1 MDNRPRGP
9 VQPMLKSRK
18 NNTVVGL
25 HIEAAAIAATEV
37 RGNGIPHVEG
47 AGVEP
52 LEPGIFG
59 DGEVSNEEALTDH
72 LKTLFSA
79 NKLARRVR
87 IGVGNQRVIVRTLRL
102 PAIED
107 PKDLE
112 AAVRF
117 RAQEQIPM
125 PLDQAVLDHQV
136 VGGVPA
142 QDGNPAQVDV
152 AVIAARRDMVAS
164 FVEPVRKAGLDP
176 VGIDLSAFGM
186 IRALSPEHGI
196 PSADAPVAE
205 DAAVPAPL
213 TVLYC
218 HLGDVTNLAVARGP
232 GCHFA
237 RVSSFGAD
245 AISAQLAE
253 TGGLTL
259 AHARQWLSHVGL
271 ETPVEELDGDP
282 RILSAARDILYRGAA
297 DLANELRLSL
307 DYYAAQEA
315 VSPVDKVVLCG
326 PLSAIA
332 GLAAELER
340 NLGLAIEVAR
350 PDVLERFGPDTA
362 PRLTLSYG
370 LALHS

>member
-1 MDNRPRGP
+1 
-9 VQPMLKSRK
+9 MLRSRK
-18 NNTVVGL
+18 NNTTVGL
-25 HIEAAAIAATEV
+25 HIEAAAITATEV

-52 LEPGIFG
+52 LEPGVFG

-72 LKTLFSA
+72 LKSLFA
-79 NKLARRVR
+79 RQKLSRKVR
-87 IGVGNQRVIVRTLRL
+87 IGVGNQRVIVRAMRL

-107 PKDLE
+107 PKDLA

-142 QDGNPAQVDV
+142 RDGEPAQVDV

-186 IRALSPEHGI
+186 IRALAGAHGLA
-196 PSADAPVAE
+196 PAGAAPTAPGADGPPVPGAY
-205 DAAVPAPL
+205 

-218 HLGDVTNLAVARGP
+218 HLGDVTNLAVARGA

-245 AISAQLAE
+245 AIAAQLAE
-253 TGGLTL
+253 AAELTME
-259 AHARQWLSHVGL
+259 HARQWFTHVGL
-271 ETPVEELDGDP
+271 EVPVESVEGDP
-282 RILSAARDILYRGAA
+282 RIVSATRDALQRGAA

-307 DYYAAQEA
+307 DYYGAQEA

-332 GLAAELER
+332 GLPGELER
-340 NLGLAIEVAR
+340 SLGLPIEVAR
-350 PDVLERFGPDTA
+350 PDALEKFGAPTA
-362 PRLTLSYG
+362 TQLTLSYG
-370 LALHS
+370 LALQS

>member
-1 MDNRPRGP
+1 
-9 VQPMLKSRK
+9 MLRSRK
-18 NNTVVGL
+18 NNSTVGL
-25 HIEAAAIAATEV
+25 HIEAAAITATEV
-37 RGNGIPHVEG
+37 RGHGVPHIEG

-52 LEPGIFG
+52 LAPGIFG
-59 DGEVSNEEALTDH
+59 DGEVSNQDALAEH
-72 LKTLFSA
+72 LKALFSRH
-79 NKLARRVR
+79 KLGRKVR
-87 IGVGNQRVIVRTLRL
+87 IGVGNQRVIVRAMRL

-107 PKDLE
+107 PKDLA

-142 QDGNPAQVDV
+142 RDGEPAQVDV

-186 IRALSPEHGI
+186 IRALAPHHGQPASPAAAGSGGEG
-196 PSADAPVAE
+196 PPAA
-205 DAAVPAPL
+205 AAVP

-218 HLGDVTNLAVARGP
+218 HLGDVTNLAVARGS
-232 GCHFA
+232 GCLFA

-245 AISAQLAE
+245 ALSAQLAE
-253 TGGLTL
+253 TAELTL
-259 AHARQWLSHVGL
+259 EHARQWFAHVGL
-271 ETPVEELDGDP
+271 ETPIEAVEGDA
-282 RILSAARDILYRGAA
+282 RIVSVTRDVLSRGAA

-307 DYYAAQEA
+307 DYYGAQEA

-332 GLAAELER
+332 GLPAELGS
-340 NLGLAIEVAR
+340 NLALPIEVAR
-350 PDVLERFGPDTA
+350 PDALERFGNPTA
-362 PRLTLSYG
+362 SQLTMSYG
-370 LALHS
+370 LALQS